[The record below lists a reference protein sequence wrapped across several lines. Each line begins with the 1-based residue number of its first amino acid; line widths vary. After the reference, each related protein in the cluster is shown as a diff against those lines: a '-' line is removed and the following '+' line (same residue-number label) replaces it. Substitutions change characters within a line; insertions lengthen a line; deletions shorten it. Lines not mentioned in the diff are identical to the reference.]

1 MNCPHC
7 GAENGDRNLRC
18 SLCGKPMSQGPAG
31 MMPQPMQPGTA
42 SRGPQGEAADPLSQ
56 VDFPGEG
63 PSSTRRPGQSY
74 DFIYDEAARPEQDR
88 QGFLQPPPGM
98 KSYSERPTYRDE
110 QPAAPAYKPKI
121 FFAMNRRL
129 LPSAILLILAGSLF
143 IIATY
148 MPWVKTMG
156 GNADLTGW
164 DLYHAGK
171 EGLNGGNAFYI
182 PDVLKINNDYD
193 AKSGALLTGLWT
205 LIGGILLLVLAIV
218 VPLFFRSYLLNVTA
232 ALGLVLLIVTG
243 INLVTMLVAGAS
255 LLWPIYVLP
264 PVSLIVIITAIDAH
278 RAF

>member
-7 GAENGDRNLRC
+7 GAENGERNLRC
-18 SLCGKPMSQGPAG
+18 SSCGKPMSQGPAG
-31 MMPQPMQPGTA
+31 TMPQSRQP
-42 SRGPQGEAADPLSQ
+42 L
-56 VDFPGEG
+56 
-63 PSSTRRPGQSY
+63 
-74 DFIYDEAARPEQDR
+74 PEQDR

-110 QPAAPAYKPKI
+110 QPAAPSYKPKV

-129 LPSAILLILAGSLF
+129 LPSVILLVIVGSLF

-148 MPWVKTMG
+148 MPWIKSMG
-156 GNADLTGW
+156 GKAELTGW

-171 EGLNGGNAFYI
+171 AGLNGGNALYI

-205 LIGGILLLVLAIV
+205 LTGGILLLVLAIV
-218 VPLFFRSYLLNVTA
+218 VPLLFRPYLLNVTV
-232 ALGLVLLIVTG
+232 ALGLALLIVTG

-264 PVSLIVIITAIDAH
+264 PASLIVIVTAIDAH